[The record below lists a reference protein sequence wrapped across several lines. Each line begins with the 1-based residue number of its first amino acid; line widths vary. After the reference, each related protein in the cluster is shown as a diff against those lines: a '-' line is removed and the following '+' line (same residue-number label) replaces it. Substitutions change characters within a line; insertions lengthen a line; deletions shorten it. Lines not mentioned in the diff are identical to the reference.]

1 MSSRLYQKC
10 MGESERKK
18 KDREKN
24 EISVVYG
31 IADLFYR

>member
-1 MSSRLYQKC
+1 MRAADYIKSA
-10 MGESERKK
+10 SERKK